1 MSASDIQFMVAA
13 ELGRSFAP
21 TMVLDLR
28 QDLGKDNFP
37 TTTSGKIQKSTLRE
51 WVIEHLDQVAIKGL
65 ESGNLLS
72 ELTACWS
79 AVSGLTTKE
88 IDPDRPIRSFTDST
102 MIIQFLHIASQKG
115 WKFTFKSLTIH
126 NTIRQQAQLIDETQM
141 KPRLDVDEPLS
152 TQMSVKDVYKE
163 PITAKLQE
171 LGLTWD
177 DVETVIPMTDYASN
191 FSRDKSRPTAWNF
204 RLNWSVENSMTEPQL
219 LSVVDSWFARHPLL
233 RCTSMVCN
241 DDLEVFVVMRHHS
254 RWLKHHIIHG
264 GDVEDMEAVICY
276 RLGDPDYDYVNG
288 TGPLFKISI
297 VKAQTPAAYGFVM
310 HIHHCLYDALSLIR
324 WIQDLKALLDQK
336 GDFSLQFHDYEE
348 FATQY
353 YEYRGSKSAKEGVD
367 FQVSRLRGI
376 SSVPNTLWPP
386 NVSISKEASCDAQE
400 PTSADLALKSVDKAC
415 GLQGTNCYIR
425 LPQLAAMQSQFAI
438 TAPIIAITACALVNI
453 RQTKAS
459 EAVFTNLLSGRTWPL
474 ADDAQNSHRDN
485 MLEVDGPTMTY
496 TVSRIRVQEAETAV
510 RLLQRVQ
517 NEQDQLAIYAHT
529 PLNHIHRNLRE
540 LDGEQGAAD
549 VSFID
554 TIYRRQ
560 SFDWLLEQYSE
571 KETDRMKLIHDDS
584 RSNLGFVWF
593 PFLKDGDLL
602 HLNVT
607 YDYALL
613 TPSEVHQVTAEFM
626 CAAAWLSDPAN
637 AHKSLSECQFSGY
650 EVAYQLPP

>member
-1 MSASDIQFMVAA
+1 MI
-13 ELGRSFAP
+13 
-21 TMVLDLR
+21 LDLR
-28 QDLGKDNFP
+28 HDLGRENFP
-37 TTTSGKIQKSTLRE
+37 TTTSGKIQKATLRE
-51 WVIEHLDQVAIKGL
+51 WVIDYLDQVAIKRL
-65 ESGNLLS
+65 ESGDILS

-79 AVSGLTTKE
+79 AVSGLAAEE
-88 IDPDRPIRSFTDST
+88 IDPDRPIRYFTDST
-102 MIIQFLHIASQKG
+102 MIIQFIHIASQKG

-126 NTIRQQAQLIDETQM
+126 NTIRQQAQFLDENVLGLEAM
-141 KPRLDVDEPLS
+141 PVADAPLS
-152 TQMSVKDVYKE
+152 VQMSVKDACKE
-163 PITAKLQE
+163 PMIAKLQE

-254 RWLKHHIIHG
+254 RWLKHQIIHG
-264 GDVEDMEAVICY
+264 GEVKDMEAVIRY
-276 RLGDPDYDYVNG
+276 RLGDPEYDYVNG
-288 TGPLFKISI
+288 AGPLFKIAI
-297 VKAQTPAAYGFVM
+297 FKTETPAAYGFVM

-324 WIQDLKALLDQK
+324 WLQDLKTLLQQK
-336 GDFSLQFHDYEE
+336 GNCTMQFHDYEE
-348 FATQY
+348 FAAQY

-367 FQVSRLRGI
+367 FHVSRLRGI

-386 NVSISKEASCDAQE
+386 NVSVSKEESRDTREIASA
-400 PTSADLALKSVDKAC
+400 ALAPKSVDKAC
-415 GLQGTNCYIR
+415 GTQGTNCYIR
-425 LPQLAAMQSQFAI
+425 LPQLAAMQSQFAV

-453 RQTKAS
+453 RQTKAA

-474 ADDAQNSHRDN
+474 AEDAQSNHRGN

-496 TVSRIRVQEAETAV
+496 TISRIRVQEAETAV
-510 RLLQRVQ
+510 QLLQRVQ
-517 NEQDQLAIYAHT
+517 HEQDQLGIYAHT
-529 PLNHIHRNLRE
+529 PLHHINRKLKE
-540 LDGEQGAAD
+540 LDSEEGAAD

-560 SFDWLLEQYSE
+560 SFDWLLEQYVENES
-571 KETDRMKLIHDDS
+571 DVMKLLHDDS

-593 PFLKDGDLL
+593 PFLRDGNLL

-607 YDYALL
+607 YDHALL
-613 TPSEVHQVTAEFM
+613 TPSEVHHVTGDFM

-637 AHKSLSECQFSGY
+637 AHKSLSECQFS
-650 EVAYQLPP
+650 